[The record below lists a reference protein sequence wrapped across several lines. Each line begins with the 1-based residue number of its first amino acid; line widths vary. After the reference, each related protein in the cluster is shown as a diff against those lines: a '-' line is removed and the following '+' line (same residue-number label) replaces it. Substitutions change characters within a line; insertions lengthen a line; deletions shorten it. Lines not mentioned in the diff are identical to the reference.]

1 MIISMTGF
9 GIASNNNK
17 NFDIEFNFKSV
28 NNRFFDC
35 KIKLPNH
42 LSSLEKELYKMT
54 KENCVRGSIQI
65 YCKLKMNS
73 ENKNIPKISTK
84 KLDNFYNSLKPIN
97 DKFNNTNF
105 NLNIPID
112 HLLNNLN
119 NDINSDLSTKDKK
132 YILSV
137 FKFGLKDL
145 LNSRINEGKKIG
157 QDIKNN
163 MKSLK
168 KICKKINTL
177 QIKNKK
183 IQFKK
188 LKNRITNILDDFKY
202 KLDDSSLY
210 KELAIYSDKYDIS
223 EEIVRINCHLEQFDS
238 YFKFEKY
245 PGKKINFLCQEL
257 FREINTIGSKSNND
271 SISLLV
277 VDFKSSLEKIRE
289 QVQNI
294 L

>member
-9 GIASNNNK
+9 GIANNNNK
-17 NFDIEFNFKSV
+17 NFDIEFNFKST

-35 KIKLPNH
+35 KIKLPSY
-42 LSSLEKELYKMT
+42 LSSLEKDLYQIT
-54 KENCVRGSIQI
+54 KESCVRGSIQI
-65 YCKLKMNS
+65 YCKIKMNNDNIKLPNI
-73 ENKNIPKISTK
+73 NKK
-84 KLDNFYNSLKPIN
+84 KLDKFYDSLKPIN
-97 DKFNNTNF
+97 DKFNNTKF
-105 NLNIPID
+105 NLNISFD
-112 HLLNNLN
+112 HLLNNL
-119 NDINSDLSTKDKK
+119 SDQISSELSDKDKK
-132 YILSV
+132 NVLSV
-137 FKFGLKDL
+137 FKTGLKDL
-145 LNSRINEGKKIG
+145 LNSRLNEGKKIG
-157 QDIKNN
+157 KDIKLNIKVL
-163 MKSLK
+163 KSLF
-168 KICKKINTL
+168 KKINAL

-183 IQFKK
+183 SQFKN
-188 LKNRITNILDDFKY
+188 LKNRIANTLKEFKY
-202 KLDDSSLY
+202 KLDESSLY

-238 YFKFEKY
+238 YFKIEKY

-277 VDFKSSLEKIRE
+277 VDFKTSLEKIRE

>member
-9 GIASNNNK
+9 GVASKNNK

-35 KIKLPNH
+35 KIKLPSS
-42 LSSLEKELYKMT
+42 LSSLEKELYKIV
-54 KENCVRGSIQI
+54 KENCIRGSIQI
-65 YCKLKMNS
+65 YCKLKVNNDNINILKI
-73 ENKNIPKISTK
+73 NKN

-105 NLNIPID
+105 NINISYD

-119 NDINSDLSTKDKK
+119 NEINLALSNKDKK
-132 YILSV
+132 IVFSV
-137 FKFGLKDL
+137 FNSALKDL
-145 LNSRINEGKKIG
+145 LNSRLNEGKKIG
-157 QDIKNN
+157 KDIKLN
-163 MKSLK
+163 MNSLK
-168 KICKKINTL
+168 KISKKINVL
-177 QIKNKK
+177 QNKNKK
-183 IQFKK
+183 IQFEK
-188 LKNRITNILDDFKY
+188 LKNRITNILNKFDY
-202 KLDDSSLY
+202 KIDNSSLY

-223 EEIVRINCHLEQFDS
+223 EEIVRINCHLDQFDA

-257 FREINTIGSKSNND
+257 FREINTIGSKSSND

>member
-9 GIASNNNK
+9 GIANNNNK
-17 NFDIEFNFKSV
+17 NFDIEFNFKST

-35 KIKLPNH
+35 KIKLPSY
-42 LSSLEKELYKMT
+42 LSSLEKDLYQIT
-54 KENCVRGSIQI
+54 KESCVRGSIQI
-65 YCKLKMNS
+65 YCKIKMNNDNIKLPNI
-73 ENKNIPKISTK
+73 NKK
-84 KLDNFYNSLKPIN
+84 KLDKFYDSLKPIN
-97 DKFNNTNF
+97 DKFNNTKF
-105 NLNIPID
+105 NLNISFD
-112 HLLNNLN
+112 HLLNNL
-119 NDINSDLSTKDKK
+119 SDQISSELSDKDKK
-132 YILSV
+132 NVLSV
-137 FKFGLKDL
+137 FKTGLKDL
-145 LNSRINEGKKIG
+145 LNSRLNEGKKIG
-157 QDIKNN
+157 KDIKLN
-163 MKSLK
+163 MKVLKSL
-168 KICKKINTL
+168 CKKINAL

-183 IQFKK
+183 SQFKN
-188 LKNRITNILDDFKY
+188 LKNRIANTLKEFKY
-202 KLDDSSLY
+202 KLDESSLY

-238 YFKFEKY
+238 YFKIEKY

-277 VDFKSSLEKIRE
+277 VDFKTSLEKIRE

>member
-1 MIISMTGF
+1 MTGF
-9 GIASNNNK
+9 GVASKNNK

-35 KIKLPNH
+35 KIKLPSS
-42 LSSLEKELYKMT
+42 LSSLEKELYKIV
-54 KENCVRGSIQI
+54 KENCIRGSIQI
-65 YCKLKMNS
+65 YCKLKVNNDNINILKI
-73 ENKNIPKISTK
+73 NKN

-105 NLNIPID
+105 NINISYD

-119 NDINSDLSTKDKK
+119 NEINSALSNKDKK
-132 YILSV
+132 IVFSV
-137 FKFGLKDL
+137 FNSALKDL
-145 LNSRINEGKKIG
+145 LNSRLNEGKKIG
-157 QDIKNN
+157 KDIKLN
-163 MKSLK
+163 MNSLK
-168 KICKKINTL
+168 KISKKINVL
-177 QIKNKK
+177 QNKNKK
-183 IQFKK
+183 IQFEK
-188 LKNRITNILDDFKY
+188 LKNRITNILNKFDY
-202 KLDDSSLY
+202 KIDDSSLY

-223 EEIVRINCHLEQFDS
+223 EEIVRINCHLEEFDS

-257 FREINTIGSKSNND
+257 FREINTIGSKSNSD
-271 SISLLV
+271 VISLLV
-277 VDFKSSLEKIRE
+277 IEFKTSLEKIRE

>member
-1 MIISMTGF
+1 MTGF
-9 GIASNNNK
+9 GAANSSNK

-35 KIKLPNH
+35 KIKLPSF
-42 LSSLEKELYKMT
+42 LSSLEKELYNKI

-65 YCKLKMNS
+65 YCKIKTN
-73 ENKNIPKISTK
+73 NDNVNIPKINK
-84 KLDNFYNSLKPIN
+84 QKLDKFYNSLRPIN

-105 NLNIPID
+105 NLNISFD
-112 HLLNNLN
+112 HLLNNLSDN
-119 NDINSDLSTKDKK
+119 INLDLSAKDKK
-132 YILSV
+132 TIISV
-137 FKFGLKDL
+137 FNLGLKDFL
-145 LNSRINEGKKIG
+145 KSRLNEGQKIG
-157 QDIKNN
+157 KDIKLNV
-163 MKSLK
+163 KILK
-168 KICKKINTL
+168 RLCKKINTL

-188 LKNRITNILDDFKY
+188 FKDRIVNVLNEFQY
-202 KLDDSSLY
+202 KLDDSNFY

-223 EEIVRINCHLEQFDS
+223 EEIVRINCHLEQFES

-257 FREINTIGSKSNND
+257 FREINTIGSKSNSD

>member
-9 GIASNNNK
+9 GIANNNNK
-17 NFDIEFNFKSV
+17 NFDIEFNFKST

-35 KIKLPNH
+35 KIKLPSY
-42 LSSLEKELYKMT
+42 LSSLEKDLYQIT
-54 KENCVRGSIQI
+54 KESCVRGSIQI
-65 YCKLKMNS
+65 YCKIKMNNDNIKLPNI
-73 ENKNIPKISTK
+73 NKK
-84 KLDNFYNSLKPIN
+84 KLDKFYDSLKPIN
-97 DKFNNTNF
+97 DKFNNTKF
-105 NLNIPID
+105 NLNISFD
-112 HLLNNLN
+112 HLLNNL
-119 NDINSDLSTKDKK
+119 SDQISSELSDKDKK
-132 YILSV
+132 NILSV
-137 FKFGLKDL
+137 FKTGLKDL
-145 LNSRINEGKKIG
+145 LNSRLNEGKKIG
-157 QDIKNN
+157 KDIKLNIKVL
-163 MKSLK
+163 KSLF
-168 KICKKINTL
+168 KKINAL

-183 IQFKK
+183 SQFKN
-188 LKNRITNILDDFKY
+188 LKNRIANTLKEFKY
-202 KLDDSSLY
+202 KLDESSLY

-238 YFKFEKY
+238 YFKIEKY

-277 VDFKSSLEKIRE
+277 VDFKTSLEKIRE

>member
-9 GIASNNNK
+9 GIANNNNK
-17 NFDIEFNFKSV
+17 NFDIEFNFKST

-35 KIKLPNH
+35 KIKLPSY
-42 LSSLEKELYKMT
+42 LSSLEKDLYQIT
-54 KENCVRGSIQI
+54 KESCVRGSIQI
-65 YCKLKMNS
+65 YCKIKMNNDNIKIPNI
-73 ENKNIPKISTK
+73 NKK
-84 KLDNFYNSLKPIN
+84 KLDKFYDSLKPIN
-97 DKFNNTNF
+97 DKFNNTKF
-105 NLNIPID
+105 NLNISFD
-112 HLLNNLN
+112 HLLNNL
-119 NDINSDLSTKDKK
+119 SDQISSELSDKDKK
-132 YILSV
+132 NVLSV
-137 FKFGLKDL
+137 FKTGLKDL
-145 LNSRINEGKKIG
+145 LNSRLNEGKKIG
-157 QDIKNN
+157 KDIKLNIKVL
-163 MKSLK
+163 KSLF
-168 KICKKINTL
+168 KKINAL

-183 IQFKK
+183 SQFKN
-188 LKNRITNILDDFKY
+188 LKNRIANTLKEFKY
-202 KLDDSSLY
+202 KLDESSLY

-238 YFKFEKY
+238 YFKIEKY

-277 VDFKSSLEKIRE
+277 VDFKTSLEKIRE